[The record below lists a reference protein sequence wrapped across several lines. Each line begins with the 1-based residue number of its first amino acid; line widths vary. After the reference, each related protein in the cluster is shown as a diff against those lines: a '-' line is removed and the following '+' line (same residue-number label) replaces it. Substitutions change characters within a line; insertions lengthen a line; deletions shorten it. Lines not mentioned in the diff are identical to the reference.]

1 MRSSAVFL
9 LLVTLGAI
17 LAPRDALAHP
27 PPEPDD
33 PVDHRPAL
41 EWSTWFRA
49 AMGMRPREVTTA
61 TRVTT
66 PPAERKGQDTAYELA
81 LGGDMTIGV
90 AMHEDLRVGPWM
102 ELRGTTSLVPR
113 TIDMFLYRGQGVLA
127 LRAGGNAR
135 RVTGQ
140 IAYGYLAPWDLF
152 GTAHGDSRYMIG
164 VRFVASYTRAVEDPR
179 DWLATIG
186 IEVEPV
192 GALRYLLGIRSW
204 Y

>member
-1 MRSSAVFL
+1 
-9 LLVTLGAI
+9 
-17 LAPRDALAHP
+17 
-27 PPEPDD
+27 
-33 PVDHRPAL
+33 
-41 EWSTWFRA
+41 
-49 AMGMRPREVTTA
+49 
-61 TRVTT
+61 VTT

-102 ELRGTTSLVPR
+102 ELRGTTSLVAGGEIVFQRVPR

-127 LRAGGNAR
+127 VRAGGNAR